1 MARQEILIDTKV
13 EGLRSVE
20 RLTAEIES
28 LGKTSTKASKQLDR
42 VRAGADKTSRSAAQ
56 TADKMDDMA
65 TQFSKMGGVGGDLGG
80 VFDALSVTMSG
91 PLGAA
96 IGATTIGI
104 GALFAGFKLS
114 QAVLTQTSESF
125 LNIATRAEE
134 AGRAM
139 TDFEASI
146 SAANIRLEEANQSLG
161 DSFDDLIV
169 KGMGGAKFADAQ
181 AIVFNKLTDEIEST
195 DQMLMGFGLR
205 FAQTAI
211 IVADNIDE
219 LDLRFGAGAEAAEAF
234 SNNLDLVIQVHNNG
248 VAALQVGGLGGLIDG
263 IGAAATNAAG
273 RFFDL
278 ADSIRSAV
286 SEFSIS
292 GFFDKINKAIK
303 GAKPKRR
310 RRGGGGRRRKSAAER
325 RQESALGLVDELAVP
340 DEPFDPVEAAAARG
354 IGVGDTSQ
362 IQINQLEDTA
372 RAAAQLNEELQRINI
387 GNTAIA
393 TTLNTATAPALQMVA
408 EGMIRVGEATV
419 QAMGAFTAGVGTLAS
434 FGDAV
439 LDMFSNLSAQIGS
452 FFIRTG
458 IGMAFISPGTGA
470 GLIAA
475 GLALQF
481 LSGALGAKGSGNAG
495 TGGRSSG
502 GAQSGAS
509 GAVTREI
516 QRSLRGP
523 DAGGSVTNIEVII
536 AGRAIEPEMVSIID
550 DMARLRRSRAFGRM
564 GV

>member
-1 MARQEILIDTKV
+1 MGPAII
-13 EGLRSVE
+13 RSE
-20 RLTAEIES
+20 DE
-28 LGKTSTKASKQLDR
+28 
-42 VRAGADKTSRSAAQ
+42 RAGFRA
-56 TADKMDDMA
+56 
-65 TQFSKMGGVGGDLGG
+65 
-80 VFDALSVTMSG
+80 FDQSL
-91 PLGAA
+91 LGAP
-96 IGATTIGI
+96 GMVEQ
-104 GALFAGFKLS
+104 ALENL
-114 QAVLTQTSESF
+114 Q
-125 LNIATRAEE
+125 
-134 AGRAM
+134 
-139 TDFEASI
+139 
-146 SAANIRLEEANQSLG
+146 
-161 DSFDDLIV
+161 
-169 KGMGGAKFADAQ
+169 DAQ
-181 AIVFNKLTDEIEST
+181 
-195 DQMLMGFGLR
+195 
-205 FAQTAI
+205 
-211 IVADNIDE
+211 
-219 LDLRFGAGAEAAEAF
+219 
-234 SNNLDLVIQVHNNG
+234 
-248 VAALQVGGLGGLIDG
+248 
-263 IGAAATNAAG
+263 
-273 RFFDL
+273 
-278 ADSIRSAV
+278 
-286 SEFSIS
+286 
-292 GFFDKINKAIK
+292 
-303 GAKPKRR
+303 
-310 RRGGGGRRRKSAAER
+310 
-325 RQESALGLVDELAVP
+325 
-340 DEPFDPVEAAAARG
+340 
-354 IGVGDTSQ
+354 GVGDTSQ

-372 RAAAQLNEELQRINI
+372 RAAAQLNEELQRIDI

-523 DAGGSVTNIEVII
+523 DAGGSVTNIEVVI
-536 AGRAIEPEMVSIID
+536 AGRAIEPEMISIID